1 MDSKYVASGIISA
14 DAALS
19 MHARSCEVGA
29 VGGGCNWEGES
40 VVGMMLAV

>member
-19 MHARSCEVGA
+19 MHALSCVVGT
-29 VGGGCNWEGES
+29 VLVVCNREGES